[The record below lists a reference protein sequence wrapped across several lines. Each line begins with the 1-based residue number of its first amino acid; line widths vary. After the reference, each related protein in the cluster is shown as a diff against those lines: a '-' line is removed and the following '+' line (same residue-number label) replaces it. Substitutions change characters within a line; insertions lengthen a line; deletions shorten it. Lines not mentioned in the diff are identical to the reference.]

1 MALTTGELA
10 AVISGSI
17 GGLII
22 ILASI
27 ALILY
32 YCVRRSR
39 KRRRADHKPFPHHHL
54 TPDTSLSKTS
64 LPRPGDPRDPRDARA
79 LQDPRIDP
87 RLDPRIID
95 PRLPKVGSASLWFGN
110 PSLYSATPSQA
121 YQDMK
126 RGKVGGRPPDQPLPG
141 LQGPPGHMLYTGGN
155 AGRGIYHSQQVASP
169 MYEQEYRI
177 PRSGSYMDLYSYPY
191 NYDPYRDINN
201 SRAVLV
207 ELPEKEEYYL
217 DRYRE
222 RETRRTGKKVRRS
235 QSDVTLHSTRR
246 PKNRKQRGETP
257 FDKTSTSRDSDD
269 RGSREREG
277 LRASRDSYERVEGRD
292 RDSRE
297 RRGSR
302 DWDGARKDRTT
313 VVDVHKPKKQAPPP
327 PQPKPRRDEVEAK
340 ARNFSDPELGESAT
354 DSAKLR
360 AIERERERERE
371 RAREKKLERELD
383 KVIEKDNRAFV
394 PDEDLHGFH
403 AEVTKKL
410 ENLKSGDGVPKSID
424 TTEGPVATS
433 TGKHSRASR
442 PTSARE
448 QRRSRRSS
456 NVTDADGKQPKGNT
470 LGSIRQRSRV
480 LYHGNIVDAFEF
492 LDGYSDGE
500 GTDFHGSGMSTPTP
514 ARDGI
519 VRVPSHCGDVTVV
532 GAEKQVDDI
541 LGLRLYGAAPGI
553 VLPARVA
560 QVVVV
565 VKVEVTNQLLVL
577 K

>member
-141 LQGPPGHMLYTGGN
+141 LQGPPGHMVYTGGN

-394 PDEDLHGFH
+394 PDEDLHVRPYSYTGKPVQQSTKYENSIVAKMAALTETPKATYIRPSDNFSRENLPQGFH

-456 NVTDADGKQPKGNT
+456 NVTDADG
-470 LGSIRQRSRV
+470 
-480 LYHGNIVDAFEF
+480 NIVDAFEF

-514 ARDGI
+514 ARD
-519 VRVPSHCGDVTVV
+519 T
-532 GAEKQVDDI
+532 DI
-541 LGLRLYGAAPGI
+541 NL
-553 VLPARVA
+553 
-560 QVVVV
+560 
-565 VKVEVTNQLLVL
+565 
-577 K
+577 